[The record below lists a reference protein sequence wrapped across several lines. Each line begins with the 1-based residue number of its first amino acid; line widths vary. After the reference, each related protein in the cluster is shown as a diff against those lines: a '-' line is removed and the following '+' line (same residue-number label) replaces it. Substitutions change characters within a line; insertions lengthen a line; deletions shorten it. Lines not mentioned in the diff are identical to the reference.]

1 MLRRPFRTAG
11 RHRHPNRRFIIP
23 LSFDIEK
30 ERYLKGYAIIAGVD
44 EAGRGALAG
53 PLALGFVVYSA
64 SLYENPPEILLHHV
78 NDSKALNHRKR
89 LKALDV
95 VRDNAL
101 HVGVIMVSHRTVDRL
116 NVNRAT
122 EYALKKIVEISPLRP
137 DLVIMDGKFNF
148 DIGVPFMSVVGGDA
162 ASLSIASASVA
173 AKVRRD
179 EIMVRMDTRY
189 PGYDFS
195 LHKGYGT
202 ALHRRLIADKGPS
215 PIHRR
220 TYEPLKS
227 MLNET

>member
-1 MLRRPFRTAG
+1 M
-11 RHRHPNRRFIIP
+11 
-23 LSFDIEK
+23 
-30 ERYLKGYAIIAGVD
+30 
-44 EAGRGALAG
+44 
-53 PLALGFVVYSA
+53 YSA
-64 SLYENPPEILLHHV
+64 SLFDNPPERLLCLV
-78 NDSKALNHRKR
+78 NDSKALTHPKR
-89 LKALDV
+89 LQALAAV
-95 VRDNAL
+95 QNHAL

-122 EYALKKIVEISPLRP
+122 EYALKKLVEISPLRP

-162 ASLSIASASVA
+162 ASLSIASASIA

-179 EIMVRMDTRY
+179 EVMVRMDARY
-189 PGYDFS
+189 PGYAFS

-215 PIHRR
+215 PIHRM

-227 MLNET
+227 MFNET